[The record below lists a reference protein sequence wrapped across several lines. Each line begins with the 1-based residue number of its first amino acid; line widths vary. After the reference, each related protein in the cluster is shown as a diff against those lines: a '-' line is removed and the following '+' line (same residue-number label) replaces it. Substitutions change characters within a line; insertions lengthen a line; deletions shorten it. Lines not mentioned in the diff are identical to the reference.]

1 MPVKPSVAP
10 VVGIVIGSD
19 SDYDTMEQAARV
31 LHEFGVGCEI
41 TVASAH
47 RSPARVEAYA
57 KDAEA
62 RGLRVII
69 AGAGGAAHLAG
80 VLAGRTVLP
89 VIGVPLAGQALG
101 GLDAL
106 LSTVQMPGGVP
117 VATVGIGGARNAA
130 LLAVQILGAAD
141 PALRERYRAYKE
153 RLAREVEEK
162 SARLGTGSEPG
173 MVPPA
178 PQAGGRGPS

>member
-1 MPVKPSVAP
+1 MPVRASAPP
-10 VVGIVIGSD
+10 VVGIVLGSD
-19 SDYDTMEQAARV
+19 SDYDTMEQAGRV
-31 LHEFGVGCEI
+31 LQEFGVAYEI
-41 TVASAH
+41 TIASAH

-57 KDAEA
+57 REAEG

-80 VLAGRTVLP
+80 VLAALTVLP
-89 VIGVPLAGQALG
+89 VIGVPLAGPALG

-130 LLAVQILGAAD
+130 LLAVQILGTAD
-141 PALRERYRAYKE
+141 PALRERYRAHKE
-153 RLAREVEEK
+153 RLARDVEEK
-162 SARLGTGSEPG
+162 AARLTQGAEPG
-173 MVPPA
+173 MVPPR
-178 PQAGGRGPS
+178 PAGERPPS

>member
-1 MPVKPSVAP
+1 
-10 VVGIVIGSD
+10 
-19 SDYDTMEQAARV
+19 
-31 LHEFGVGCEI
+31 
-41 TVASAH
+41 
-47 RSPARVEAYA
+47 
-57 KDAEA
+57 
-62 RGLRVII
+62 
-69 AGAGGAAHLAG
+69 
-80 VLAGRTVLP
+80 
-89 VIGVPLAGQALG
+89 
-101 GLDAL
+101 
-106 LSTVQMPGGVP
+106 MPGGVP

-141 PALRERYRAYKE
+141 PALRERFRAYKE

>member
-1 MPVKPSVAP
+1 MVRSPAGGPL
-10 VVGIVIGSD
+10 VGIVLGSD
-19 SDYDTMEQAARV
+19 SDYPTMEAAART
-31 LHEFGVGCEI
+31 LGEFGVAWEC

-47 RSPARVEAYA
+47 RSPDRVDAYTREA
-57 KDAEA
+57 ES

-69 AGAGGAAHLAG
+69 AAAGAAAHLAG
-80 VLAGRTVLP
+80 VLASRTVLP
-89 VIGVPLAGQALG
+89 VIGVPLAASLG

-130 LLAVQILGAAD
+130 LLAVQILATAD
-141 PALRERYRAYKE
+141 PALRERYRDFKE

-162 SARLGTGSEPG
+162 AARLVSKGEAG
-173 MVPPA
+173 MVPPQ
-178 PQAGGRGPS
+178 PEEKSR